1 MKRTDFSFDLPEEL
15 IAQTPLQRRDGSRLL
30 HLDKATGVM
39 EHAHFYDLPRYL
51 RPGDCLVLNDTK
63 VIALTAN
70 AVVGAEEMYLNAGFD
85 GYLSKP
91 VTIDNFEKALKNYL
105 PDYLI
110 SDSKR
115 VVEKQEDP
123 HSLDK
128 MRALGLNVD
137 AALGYAGGDEDFY
150 LELLTDYANSAE
162 EKCESL
168 DSFLANN
175 DLNNYEILIH
185 SLKSTSRMVG
195 ADDLSDQARDLQ
207 DAAGKEEIEY
217 VKDHHTVFVRDFKAL
232 AEKILN

>member
-1 MKRTDFSFDLPEEL
+1 
-15 IAQTPLQRRDGSRLL
+15 
-30 HLDKATGVM
+30 
-39 EHAHFYDLPRYL
+39 
-51 RPGDCLVLNDTK
+51 
-63 VIALTAN
+63 
-70 AVVGAEEMYLNAGFD
+70 MYLNAGFD

-110 SDSKR
+110 SDAKR
-115 VVEKQEDP
+115 VTEKQEDP

-137 AALGYAGGDEDFY
+137 AALGYAGGEEDFY